1 MRRRAVVAGAAVV
14 VAATATG
21 GGWWL
26 RARPAPG
33 AAASSAQAA
42 TGTVPVVRTDLSTT
56 THVTGALGF
65 RDAYTVFAQ
74 GPGGTVT
81 GLPRPGQVIGRG
93 EPVFELDGLPV
104 RLLYG
109 ARPAWRPF
117 AAGMTAGADVRAL
130 EENLVAL
137 GHGRSLTVDDRFTA
151 ATAAAV
157 RRWQQA
163 TGQTA
168 TGRVEL
174 GAVTFQP
181 GPVRVTELTAKL
193 GATNRGEEPVLSGTS
208 TAAAVTIS
216 VPAGRSYFVHAG
228 DPVTVTMPDG
238 AEVKG
243 TVAYLSAVAE
253 TAPSMDGRAP
263 QPMITGL
270 VTLDDPSAAGDL
282 DRAPVQVNVTGKS
295 VRGVLA
301 VPVTA
306 LVALAGGG
314 YGVWIRAG
322 AQRRLAGVTTG
333 LFAETLVEVR
343 GDLREGDL
351 VEVPVG

>member
-1 MRRRAVVAGAAVV
+1 VVAGAAVV

-21 GGWWL
+21 GGWWM
-26 RARPAPG
+26 RDRSAAG
-33 AAASSAQAA
+33 AATSSSAQAA
-42 TGTVPVVRTDLSTT
+42 TGTVAVVRTDLATT
-56 THVTGALGF
+56 TQVTGALGF

-81 GLPRPGQVIGRG
+81 GLPQPGQVINRG
-93 EPVFELDGLPV
+93 QPVFELDGRPV
-104 RLLYG
+104 RLFYG

-117 AAGMTAGADVRAL
+117 AAGMTGGADVRTL

-137 GHGRSLTVDDRFTA
+137 GHGQSLTVDDRFTA

-163 TGQTA
+163 TGQTV
-168 TGRVEL
+168 TGRIEL

-181 GPVRVTELTAKL
+181 GPVRVTEIAAKL

-208 TAAAVTIS
+208 TAAAVTIT
-216 VPAGRSYFVHAG
+216 VPAGRTYLVHAG
-228 DPVTVTMPDG
+228 DHVTVVMPDDV
-238 AEVKG
+238 EVKG

-253 TAPSMDGRAP
+253 TTPSMDGRAP
-263 QPMITGL
+263 QSTVTGL
-270 VTLDDPSAAGDL
+270 VTLDNPSTAGDL
-282 DRAPVQVNVTGKS
+282 DRAPVQVRVTGKS
-295 VRGVLA
+295 VSGVLA

-314 YGVWIRAG
+314 YAVWIRAG
-322 AQRRLAGVTTG
+322 TQRRLAAVTTG

-343 GDLREGDL
+343 GDLHEGDL

>member
-1 MRRRAVVAGAAVV
+1 VGVVYGLHRGWRRLGAG
-14 VAATATG
+14 
-21 GGWWL
+21 L
-26 RARPAPG
+26 
-33 AAASSAQAA
+33 
-42 TGTVPVVRTDLSTT
+42 
-56 THVTGALGF
+56 
-65 RDAYTVFAQ
+65 
-74 GPGGTVT
+74 
-81 GLPRPGQVIGRG
+81 
-93 EPVFELDGLPV
+93 
-104 RLLYG
+104 
-109 ARPAWRPF
+109 
-117 AAGMTAGADVRAL
+117 TAGADVRAL
-130 EENLVAL
+130 KENLVAL

-151 ATAAAV
+151 SATAAV

-163 TGQTA
+163 TGQPV

-193 GATNRGEEPVLSGTS
+193 GAALPLESVLTGTS

-216 VPAGRSYFVHAG
+216 VPAGRTWLVHAG
-228 DPVTVTMPDG
+228 DKVTVTMPDDTK
-238 AEVKG
+238 ADG
-243 TVAYLSAVAE
+243 TVAYLSPVAE
-253 TAPSMDGRAP
+253 AAPAMDGRAP
-263 QPMITGL
+263 QPMVTGL
-270 VTLDDPSAAGDL
+270 VTLDTPSAAGDL
-282 DRAPVQVNVTGKS
+282 DRAPVQVNITGKS

-314 YGVWIRAG
+314 YAVWIVAG
-322 AQRRLAGVTTG
+322 GQRRLAAVTTG